1 MKKIILLL
9 ALTCLF
15 TVKATSQEIYKE
27 VNRIMH
33 HAEAI
38 KKDTSKDIEERKV
51 ATFKV
56 DAIFY
61 LLTKAAQTDGF
72 TEFETWQTNQ
82 CHD

>member
-38 KKDTSKDIEERKV
+38 KKDTSKEIS
-51 ATFKV
+51 
-56 DAIFY
+56 
-61 LLTKAAQTDGF
+61 
-72 TEFETWQTNQ
+72 
-82 CHD
+82 